1 MNIVPPSRD
10 RYIVQYTLMTFLPS
24 PLDVQTS
31 FSFCLLGSFNRFFF
45 VCSETLELL
54 KS

>member
-31 FSFCLLGSFNRFFF
+31 FSFCLLGSFNLF
-45 VCSETLELL
+45 VFVQRDFGTS
-54 KS
+54 